1 MRACVRACTRMGVR
15 AALTRGRGRAELDG
29 DSSRGGEDSGL
40 GAREGREGS
49 EARLEAS
56 LARDGQAALRGA
68 TSAGSAL
75 RRVLA
80 AARLLQAD
88 RAGALMGKLAAAA
101 RELARAGG
109 PATLAD
115 ALLRQSGWAATAGP
129 APDSLLASA
138 LSQPAVGLH
147 PPPHCCPYPCSYC
160 TLKGGGLGWRG
171 GRRRGRD
178 RPRRGLAA
186 RRGALRLAHC
196 AARARAPR
204 ARLVGGRWLQGPRRG
219 FVSGG

>member
-101 RELARAGG
+101 RELSRAGG

-115 ALLRQSGWAATAGP
+115 ALLRQSGWAAAAGP
-129 APDSLLASA
+129 PQESLLASA
-138 LSQPAVGLH
+138 LAQPAAGAAGDEEAEIGRVADWLRAAVR
-147 PPPHCCPYPCSYC
+147 SA
-160 TLKGGGLGWRG
+160 WR
-171 GRRRGRD
+171 
-178 RPRRGLAA
+178 AA
-186 RRGALRLAHC
+186 L
-196 AARARAPR
+196 RARAPR
-204 ARLVGGRWLQGPRRG
+204 ARLVGGRWLRGPRGG